1 MSNTYCPLPWV
12 GINIL
17 PTGVQPCC
25 EWHGI
30 GEDTNSIKEAINGPL
45 FESTRKAMLEG
56 KKIPNCKQCYDA
68 ESVGA
73 VSKRQ
78 QSINSYGVVTKLKTQ
93 VVSVSFDN
101 LCNLKCRGCCSANS
115 HLWHNDEVEIYG
127 QAFFDSKY
135 LDHQIDIDISKLN
148 YLDITGGEPF
158 LSKNFE
164 IFANKIMSN
173 NHAGHICLNIDT
185 NGTTIPTGNVYEL
198 LLNCK
203 ELRINISID
212 GIGHLNDYFRSG
224 SNFDECLKTV
234 DFFKN
239 LKKIRKDNFTGLII
253 HTTVSVYNVNLLK
266 EIEDFFTKNYP
277 EYTHTHRM
285 LYWPD
290 QLCIKNLPKDYK
302 EKLISIVST
311 FGNKYAD
318 VLNELKSEGENLFDY
333 FLDFHNT
340 LDRVRNENL
349 NNSNLLLSEYLRN
362 YKSTGINTRVYYLKQ
377 MEKIKCA
384 T

>member
-1 MSNTYCPLPWV
+1 MSETYCPMPWV
-12 GINIL
+12 SVNIL

-56 KKIPNCKQCYDA
+56 KKIPNCKQCYNA

-78 QSINSYGVVTKLKTQ
+78 SSINSYGIENKINTQ
-93 VVSVSFDN
+93 IISVSFDN
-101 LCNLKCRGCCSANS
+101 VCNLKCRGCCSANS
-115 HLWHNDEVEIYG
+115 HLWHNDEIEIYG

-135 LDHQIDIDISKLN
+135 MDRQIDIDISKLN

-164 IFANKIMSN
+164 IFANKIMSDN
-173 NHAGHICLNIDT
+173 QAEHICLNIDT

-224 SNFDECLKTV
+224 SSFDECLKSM
-234 DFFKN
+234 DFFKSLKN
-239 LKKIRKDNFTGLII
+239 LRKHKTSLNI

-266 EIEDFFTKNYP
+266 DIEDFFIKNYLD
-277 EYTHTHRM
+277 YTHTHRV
-285 LYWPD
+285 LYWPE
-290 QLCIKNLPKDYK
+290 QMCIRNLPKDYK
-302 EKLISIVST
+302 DILISIVST
-311 FGNKYAD
+311 FGDKYID
-318 VLNELKSEGENLFDY
+318 VLGELHTDGENLFDY

-340 LDRVRNENL
+340 LDKLRNETL
-349 NNSNLLLSEYLRN
+349 DNSNPLLTEYIKN
-362 YKSTGINTRVYYLKQ
+362 YKSTVSINKKIFYLTQ